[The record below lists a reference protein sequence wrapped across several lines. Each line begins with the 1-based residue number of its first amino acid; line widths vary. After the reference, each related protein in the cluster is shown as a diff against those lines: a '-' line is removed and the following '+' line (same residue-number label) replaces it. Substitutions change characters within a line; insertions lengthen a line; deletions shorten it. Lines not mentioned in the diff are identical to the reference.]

1 MGWQTA
7 CSLSKC
13 LTLGGQKPM
22 NRLYLFLIIL
32 LALAVPFAA
41 ADTIQLNINNLGIHG
56 SIGSVALSQV
66 GSGQVMVTLS
76 AHNGYSL
83 KLNGGST
90 YFNTNASLNAG
101 SIGPVTIIAG
111 GITYTGLS
119 FGQFL
124 TNQNVS
130 QFGSFAYVLRNLQG
144 GPKGITSASQISF
157 VISGQGLTVAQLAN
171 EWGVHF
177 CVGGGTN
184 CGPNTGFAMGRVTTP
199 EPGTLSLLG
208 TGLIGLAGLLRR
220 RLLA

>member
-1 MGWQTA
+1 
-7 CSLSKC
+7 
-13 LTLGGQKPM
+13 M

-56 SIGSVALSQV
+56 SIGSVTLTQV
-66 GSGQVMVTLS
+66 GSGQVLVTLS

-177 CVGGGTN
+177 CVGGGTK
-184 CGPNTGFAMGRVTTP
+184 CGANTGFAMGRVTTP

>member
-1 MGWQTA
+1 MT
-7 CSLSKC
+7 
-13 LTLGGQKPM
+13 
-22 NRLYLFLIIL
+22 RLYVLLIIL
-32 LALAVPFAA
+32 LSLAVPFAA
-41 ADTIQLNINNLGIHG
+41 ADTIQLHLNNLGIK
-56 SIGSVALSQV
+56 GSVGNLTLTQV

-76 AHNGYSL
+76 ARNGYSL

-90 YFNTNASLNAG
+90 FFNTNASLNAG

-119 FGQFL
+119 FGQFV

-130 QFGSFAYVLRNLQG
+130 QFGSFAYVLKNLKG
-144 GPKGITSASQISF
+144 GPNGITSASQISF

-171 EWGVHF
+171 QWGVHF
-177 CVGGGTN
+177 CVGGGTK
-184 CGPNTGFAMGRVTTP
+184 CGANTGFAVGGVLTP

>member
-1 MGWQTA
+1 MT
-7 CSLSKC
+7 
-13 LTLGGQKPM
+13 
-22 NRLYLFLIIL
+22 RLYLFLIIL

-41 ADTIQLNINNLGIHG
+41 ADTIQLRINNLGIHG
-56 SIGSVALSQV
+56 SVGSVTLTQV

-76 AHNGYSL
+76 AHSGYSL

-90 YFNTNASLNAG
+90 FFNTNASLNAG

-119 FGQFL
+119 FGQFV

-130 QFGSFAYVLRNLQG
+130 QFGSFAYVLRNLK
-144 GPKGITSASQISF
+144 GPNGITSASQISF
-157 VISGQGLTVAQLAN
+157 VISAEGLTAAQLAN

-177 CVGGGTN
+177 CVGGGTK
-184 CGPNTGFAMGRVTTP
+184 CGPNTGFGMGRVVTP

-220 RLLA
+220 RLFA

>member
-1 MGWQTA
+1 MT
-7 CSLSKC
+7 
-13 LTLGGQKPM
+13 
-22 NRLYLFLIIL
+22 RLYLFLIIL
-32 LALAVPFAA
+32 LSLAVPFAA
-41 ADTIQLNINNLGIHG
+41 ADTIQLHLNNLGIK
-56 SIGSVALSQV
+56 GSVASVSLTQV

-90 YFNTNASLNAG
+90 FFNTNSSLSAG

-119 FGQFL
+119 FGQFV

-130 QFGSFAYVLRNLQG
+130 QFGSFAYVLRNLKG

-171 EWGVHF
+171 QWGVHF
-177 CVGGGTN
+177 CVGGGTK
-184 CGPNTGFAMGRVTTP
+184 CGVNTGFAVGTAVTP

-208 TGLIGLAGLLRR
+208 TGLLGLAGLLRR
-220 RLLA
+220 RLFA